1 MNELLKALSENP
13 ELIDAY
19 SSDEIVAA
27 RAALTEFTEAVKTGE
42 VEAGSDALA
51 EATALAGKLTERE
64 EALVV
69 EAEARQAEILALET
83 ALGVGPEDDDG
94 EEGEEEEASADPVE
108 EITAEIPDDASE
120 ILEEE
125 TVTAAAP
132 RGNLKDIA
140 ARIPKERKPREET
153 GPSLVAS
160 AAGYEGREML
170 TASALGEMINKR
182 WRGMSN
188 TTQQT
193 MFPMATMERKHKY
206 TLNPGDNEG
215 NSRVL
220 AQLTADAQTNGN
232 LVAAGGF
239 CAPTEQLYGFFGLA
253 TRAGMLNL
261 PAANAP
267 RGAISI
273 PVSPSFGDFFGSSG
287 IATEWTNTNDLS
299 PTTPATKP
307 VYTFDCPEFQEC
319 EVAAWPT
326 IIQAGNFAQRF
337 YPEAIANAVGLAMI
351 AADRTLNAARITY
364 MRTGAT
370 NGVEAPNTAGSSGIW
385 NLARVLAQ
393 NASFYRQTYAME
405 RTAALDV
412 AIPHWVPEALYVDAL
427 GRGSTVDYGDLTRR
441 IAGIFSELN
450 LRPQFVYDLD
460 DPATAGFPGTADMLL
475 WAPGTVVELDA
486 GTLDLG
492 VVRDST
498 LNSTNDFQTF
508 VEPFVGWCTPGHE
521 VVLLDEVVVCSTG
534 ATGAPISLGC

>member
-19 SSDEIVAA
+19 TTDEIVAA

-108 EITAEIPDDASE
+108 EIMAEVPDDASE

-125 TVTAAAP
+125 VVTAAAP

-160 AAGYEGREML
+160 AAGYEGREL
-170 TASALGEMINKR
+170 TASALGEMIAKR
-182 WRGMSN
+182 WSGMSN
-188 TTQQT
+188 PSVQT
-193 MFPMATMERKHKY
+193 MYKMASIERKHKY
-206 TLNPGDNEG
+206 TLKRGDDEG
-215 NSRVL
+215 NSQVL
-220 AQLTADAQTNGN
+220 AQLTADAQANGA
-232 LVAAGGF
+232 LVASGGF

-253 TRAGMLNL
+253 TRSGLLSL
-261 PAANAP
+261 PTVNAP

-273 PVSPSFGDFFGSSG
+273 PVSPSFGDFFGQSG
-287 IATEWTNTNDLS
+287 IATQWTNANDID

-307 VYTFDCPEFQEC
+307 VYVFDCPDFQEC
-319 EVAAWPT
+319 SVSAWPT

-351 AADRTLNAARITY
+351 AADRTLNAARIAY
-364 MRTGAT
+364 LRAGAG

-393 NASFYRQTYAME
+393 NASFYRQTYAMD
-405 RTAALDV
+405 RTASLDV

-441 IAGIFSELN
+441 ISGIFSELN

-460 DPATAGFPGTADMLL
+460 DPATAGFPGTADLL
-475 WAPGTVVELDA
+475 MWAPGTVVELDA

-498 LNSTNDFQTF
+498 LNATNDFQTF
-508 VEPFVGWCTPGHE
+508 VEPFVGWCQPGHD
-521 VVLLDEVVVCSTG
+521 VILMDEVVVCSTG
-534 ATGAPISLGC
+534 ATGAAISLGC